1 MQGKKEIEEEITKN
15 YYDDVGRIKIV
26 FVHICFDIYKLLWSK
41 KAEITFRT

>member
-1 MQGKKEIEEEITKN
+1 MMMWAESKM
-15 YYDDVGRIKIV
+15 V